1 MTQPGEA
8 PRTFLVFTDDGKT
21 IASRLKVHLA
31 PVQRMGLTKLHPLE
45 AELGKDV
52 ALALQ
57 QAIDD
62 AAVVIAILTPE
73 LMSRDDLLTACEQ
86 ANNAGKRVVPL
97 RGAAAGTEGTPFHGK
112 AIVPIEKRALLSLS
126 SADLDAELNSIVSQ
140 HLLPVYK
147 ALKQQPAPAQAPA
160 PAEAPAPAAGGRAA
174 ATPNPT
180 AVPAPKS
187 NSDSTEPE
195 KTKDTG
201 KIKVLFLAANPSE
214 ETQLAIQKEL
224 REIQE
229 RLRPTPHWSKF
240 ELFFAPAAQTRDLQR
255 SFKDRSPTIVH
266 FSGHG
271 RELGELLFEDASGE
285 AVAVSPEAIGEL
297 FRLRGKSVRCVVL
310 NACYSVAQAEAV
322 RRHVDAVIGM
332 SGEIGDL
339 ESIAFAAAFY
349 QSLGDGEDLQTAFDA
364 AKLEIQLLGTSSG
377 DERLPKLLCRD
388 GIQAEQIRLLG

>member
-8 PRTFLVFTDDGKT
+8 PRTFLVFTDDGKA
-21 IASRLKVHLA
+21 IAGRLKVHLA
-31 PVQRMGLTKLHPLE
+31 SVQRMGLTKLHPLV
-45 AELGKDV
+45 AEPGTDV

-73 LMSRDDLLTACEQ
+73 LMSRDDLLTACER
-86 ANNAGKRVVPL
+86 ARNVGKLVVPL
-97 RGAAAGTEGTPFHGK
+97 RGAAAGTEGTPFHGRV
-112 AIVPIEKRALLSLS
+112 IVPGESRALLSLS
-126 SADLDAELNSIVSQ
+126 SADLDTELNLIVSQ

-147 ALKQQPAPAQAPA
+147 ALIRPPAPPI
-160 PAEAPAPAAGGRAA
+160 
-174 ATPNPT
+174 
-180 AVPAPKS
+180 K
-187 NSDSTEPE
+187 
-195 KTKDTG
+195 G
-201 KIKVLFLAANPSE
+201 KLKVLFLAANPSE

-229 RLRPTPHWSKF
+229 RLRPTPHWDRF

-285 AVAVSPEAIGEL
+285 AVAVSPEAIAEL

-388 GIQAEQIRLLG
+388 GIQADQIRLLG